1 MDIPILAQGAAQQRQ
16 HEFRAQQQQQQ
27 NEEPVAVEATCAF
40 IVYQTTEGTWVAT
53 QDLDAPVMPARSAT
67 PSDIASGCG
76 RVKEDLLC
84 RTVIE
89 QTTLNILGN
98 LQRMMTDPQIQMQA
112 MQANEAAR
120 AAAAAANGK
129 LGR

>member
-1 MDIPILAQGAAQQRQ
+1 VEIPILGQDAA
-16 HEFRAQQQQQQ
+16 RARAGQQQASDKP
-27 NEEPVAVEATCAF
+27 ELAEAECAF
-40 IVYQTTEGTWVAT
+40 IIYQTTEGEWKAT
-53 QDLDAPVMPARSAT
+53 NDLNVPVTSARAAT
-67 PSDIASGCG
+67 ANDIASGCG

-84 RTVIE
+84 RSVIE

-98 LQRMMTDPQIQMQA
+98 LQRMMIDPQLQMQA

-129 LGR
+129 LQQ